1 MSTRVSAPDRENPSG
16 AAEAALTEGTELVGE
31 FGGSGYR
38 VPPQLVYRFD
48 GQMIQLPPILYQAVK
63 ALKECGADDAPRGG
77 ELMSRTAERLSERTG
92 REFTADHVTFLID
105 QKLAPLGVTTYSDGS
120 PPAVPKA
127 NPFLALRFRTVL
139 LSERATWAVSGAFAW
154 LFRPLVLVLCLTA
167 VVLAE
172 IWVFT
177 TRSVGAAMADVLTV
191 PTSGLLLIL
200 LILASAAFHEI
211 GHASA
216 CRYGKAVPGRMGCGI
231 YLVWPA
237 FYTDVTD
244 SYRLGRAGRIRTD
257 LGGVY
262 FNGLF
267 LIALVALHMYTGHP
281 VLLAAVVI
289 TNLEIV
295 YQLLPTLRFDGY
307 YIVADLVGIP
317 DLFKYIGPILKRA
330 VLRRPP
336 DERLEALKRWP
347 QLLVTV
353 WVLTVIPVLAVQLG
367 IIVARL
373 PELAGSIWRTSGAMV
388 ERAATSDSPVPDV
401 ALAGVQTLFLLL
413 PLAGVLLILWQLLS
427 ALVRLLRKRRAAKS
441 DRDALFAGGGAARP
455 AVRDGS

>member
-1 MSTRVSAPDRENPSG
+1 
-16 AAEAALTEGTELVGE
+16 
-31 FGGSGYR
+31 
-38 VPPQLVYRFD
+38 
-48 GQMIQLPPILYQAVK
+48 
-63 ALKECGADDAPRGG
+63 
-77 ELMSRTAERLSERTG
+77 
-92 REFTADHVTFLID
+92 
-105 QKLAPLGVTTYSDGS
+105 
-120 PPAVPKA
+120 
-127 NPFLALRFRTVL
+127 
-139 LSERATWAVSGAFAW
+139 
-154 LFRPLVLVLCLTA
+154 
-167 VVLAE
+167 
-172 IWVFT
+172 
-177 TRSVGAAMADVLTV
+177 
-191 PTSGLLLIL
+191 
-200 LILASAAFHEI
+200 
-211 GHASA
+211 
-216 CRYGKAVPGRMGCGI
+216 
-231 YLVWPA
+231 
-237 FYTDVTD
+237 
-244 SYRLGRAGRIRTD
+244 
-257 LGGVY
+257 
-262 FNGLF
+262 
-267 LIALVALHMYTGHP
+267 MYTGHP